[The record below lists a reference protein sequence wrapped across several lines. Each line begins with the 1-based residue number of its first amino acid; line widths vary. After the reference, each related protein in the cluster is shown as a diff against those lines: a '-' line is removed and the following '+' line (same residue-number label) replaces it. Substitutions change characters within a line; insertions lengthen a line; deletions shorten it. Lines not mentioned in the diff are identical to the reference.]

1 MRVRL
6 CIATAVLLGGIVL
19 PSAAQQS
26 ESVTEAMIA
35 NVLKQLGGKFS
46 QQESKYS
53 VVIKSRP
60 FTLLRLDDGKRL
72 LLKATIRDYASLETL
87 NRYNDRYVAF
97 TRADRHEKTGV
108 ALEWTIDCQLGVTE
122 AGLKNALT
130 RFVAELGEFEA
141 FVAKHQGIEFKD
153 EPKVI
158 DAAKKTEKQKPPLE
172 FRANSDDKEFVITF
186 PTNEPKNWETAWK
199 IVWDMETGKQANDQ
213 GFKTIRRNKGF
224 GFGFGKDKGK
234 DKDQEKGKEKD
245 QEQVVGKAQEAFG
258 GRRETAVVLFKI
270 KQAWFKP
277 GQDAEWIQ
285 VLDDAHPSEFYVPYF
300 FKDTRCFDLRDYG
313 SYSKLAPKEGGAISQ
328 TLGKDSRVMAEL
340 RDTGVAYKHGER
352 TRRGE
357 ELTLWAN
364 FAAINYTYMVEFGF
378 QDNGTIVF
386 RHAPTGFNFFDHFD
400 ASHMHGSYWRIG
412 VKLGPEGNNGDNQ
425 VYSVRLP
432 TDPKEQGDKQ
442 MGKLNIEEITKES
455 FLDWDPKEFTRIRVT
470 NPKYSIVPAGKDR
483 PALPIS
489 YDLVTTPQ
497 GLSRHSRFP
506 DEKFTQHDF
515 WITRLDTP
523 EKMFINLG
531 NYFFASNGELNP
543 KLQALD
549 HKNVALWHSSS
560 ALHTPRAEDGI
571 ANGKGPNNGQ
581 ALTYWTTFELRPRNF
596 FLKTPIYRPL
606 P

>member
-6 CIATAVLLGGIVL
+6 CVAALLLGGIVL

-26 ESVTEAMIA
+26 ESVSEAMIA
-35 NVLKQLGGKFS
+35 DVLKHLGGKFS
-46 QQESKYS
+46 QQDSKFS
-53 VVIKSRP
+53 VEIKGRS
-60 FTLLRLDDGKRL
+60 FTLSRLDNGKRL
-72 LLKATIRDYASLETL
+72 LLKAPIRDYASLETL
-87 NRYNDRYVAF
+87 NRYNERSVGF
-97 TRADRHEKTGV
+97 THAVRHEKTGV
-108 ALEWTIDCQLGVTE
+108 ALEWALDCQLGVSE

-130 RFVAELGEFEA
+130 RFANEAGEFEA
-141 FVAKHQGIEFKD
+141 FVARQQGLEIHE
-153 EPKVI
+153 EPKI
-158 DAAKKTEKQKPPLE
+158 GKKTEKQRPPLDI
-172 FRANSDDKEFVITF
+172 RADSDDKEFVITF
-186 PTNEPKNWETAWK
+186 PTSEPKNWETAWK
-199 IVWDMETGKQANDQ
+199 IVWDMETGKQANEQ
-213 GFKTIRRNKGF
+213 GFKTIRRNR
-224 GFGFGKDKGK
+224 GFGFGKDK
-234 DKDQEKGKEKD
+234 DKAKEKEQPAGKES
-245 QEQVVGKAQEAFG
+245 EAFG
-258 GRRETAVVLFKI
+258 GKRETAVVLFKI

-277 GQDAEWIQ
+277 GQNAEWIQ
-285 VLDDAHPSEFYVPYF
+285 VLDDAHPSEFYVPYY
-300 FKDTRCFDLRDYG
+300 FKDTRFFDLRDYG

-364 FAAINYTYMVEFGF
+364 FAAVNYTYMVEFGF
-378 QDNGTIVF
+378 HDNGTIVF

-400 ASHMHGSYWRIG
+400 ASHMHGSYWHIG
-412 VKLGPEGNNGDNQ
+412 VKLGPQGNNDTNQ

-442 MGKLNIEEITKES
+442 TGKLNVKEITRES
-455 FLDWDPKEFTRIRVT
+455 FLDWDPLEFTRIRIS
-470 NPKYSIVPAGKDR
+470 NPKYTIVPPGKDR

-497 GLSRHSRFP
+497 GLSRHKRFP

-531 NYFFASNGELNP
+531 NYFFTPEGEPNP
-543 KLQALD
+543 KLQSLD
-549 HKNVALWHSSS
+549 NKNVAVWHASS

-571 ANGKGPNNGQ
+571 VNGKGPNNGQ

>member
-1 MRVRL
+1 M
-6 CIATAVLLGGIVL
+6 
-19 PSAAQQS
+19 
-26 ESVTEAMIA
+26 
-35 NVLKQLGGKFS
+35 
-46 QQESKYS
+46 
-53 VVIKSRP
+53 
-60 FTLLRLDDGKRL
+60 
-72 LLKATIRDYASLETL
+72 
-87 NRYNDRYVAF
+87 
-97 TRADRHEKTGV
+97 
-108 ALEWTIDCQLGVTE
+108 
-122 AGLKNALT
+122 KNALT
-130 RFVAELGEFEA
+130 RFVTELGDFEA
-141 FVAKHQGIEFKD
+141 FVAKHQSSELKD
-153 EPKVI
+153 EPRAL
-158 DAAKKTEKQKPPLE
+158 AAGKQKPPLA

-199 IVWDMETGKQANDQ
+199 IVWDMETGKQANEQ
-213 GFKTIRRNKGF
+213 GFKTVRRNKGF
-224 GFGFGKDKGK
+224 GFGKGK
-234 DKDQEKGKEKD
+234 DKDKDKEQVAGKE
-245 QEQVVGKAQEAFG
+245 QEAFG

-270 KQAWFKP
+270 RQAWFKP

-285 VLDDAHPSEFYVPYF
+285 VLDDAHPSEFYVPYY
-300 FKDTRCFDLRDYG
+300 FKDTRFFDLRDYG

-364 FAAINYTYMVEFGF
+364 FGAANYTYMVEFGF

-412 VKLGPEGNNGDNQ
+412 VKLGPEGNNDNNQ

-442 MGKLNIEEITKES
+442 MGKLNIKEITKES
-455 FLDWDPKEFTRIRVT
+455 FLDWDPMEFTRIRVT
-470 NPKYSIVPAGKDR
+470 NPKYSIVPEGKDR

-531 NYFFASNGELNP
+531 NYFFAPNGELNP
-543 KLQALD
+543 KLQSLD
-549 HKNVALWHSSS
+549 QKNVALWHASS
-560 ALHTPRAEDGI
+560 ALHTPRSEDGI
-571 ANGKGPNNGQ
+571 VNGKGPNNGQ